1 MPRIDLDIL
10 NQKQTPA
17 FYASSLATRPAA
29 GFVGRIFIDS
39 DNPSTGLY
47 RDTGTAW
54 VQIADPGAGTT
65 GTLQQV
71 TTNGSTTNTGISVTA
86 NGVGIGTTAP
96 GANILDVHGTTG
108 VLAQLE
114 NTTTQNSL
122 LSFRNQG
129 AGVWSVGNGYN
140 AGANDFII
148 YDAVSFVNR
157 LTIKATGQTF
167 IGADTTS
174 SGLFVVNSAT
184 SDNHIV
190 ILGANAPSIRL
201 RNAGTSPTLNVG
213 LGISTA
219 ANNFIQGSVSGNFC
233 IFNSSTT
240 ASPILF
246 GVYDAGTGNTQEAVR
261 ISAARNF
268 LIGQV
273 IDNGEKLQIGGNIFN
288 TSAGSTNGQRITL
301 QNTTVNEI
309 QYAFVNG
316 GSSINNIGRLAIRNG
331 NNGTN
336 LLQIGSNGTAFL
348 QEINAGVSAALNTI
362 TAVNGSGGGNRQF
375 DLSFTGTTTGF
386 IGEDNG
392 DEGYGYFQISIVSGK
407 VYQIQTTILTTNGSP
422 KTVIT
427 STSTNFVTGTVQT
440 VEASPIDGTRY
451 YQFTAIGT
459 AAYIGIG
466 FTRTSGTMT
475 ATVTNFSITQLNN
488 VLVTNAGK
496 VLIGT
501 DTIGGSI
508 FRIVGLP
515 TSSVGLSS
523 GDVYSNLGILTIVP

>member
-1 MPRIDLDIL
+1 M
-10 NQKQTPA
+10 
-17 FYASSLATRPAA
+17 
-29 GFVGRIFIDS
+29 
-39 DNPSTGLY
+39 
-47 RDTGTAW
+47 
-54 VQIADPGAGTT
+54 
-65 GTLQQV
+65 QQV

-440 VEASPIDGTRY
+440 VEAIPIDGTSY

-475 ATVTNFSITQLNN
+475 ATVTNFVNTFHRIYFPLDCF
-488 VLVTNAGK
+488 VLGNSLQWVSSLLT
-496 VLIGT
+496 LHF
-501 DTIGGSI
+501 SL
-508 FRIVGLP
+508 RI
-515 TSSVGLSS
+515 
-523 GDVYSNLGILTIVP
+523 